1 MKYLLLILFFCGCS
15 ISNLNQKK
23 TNNYPN
29 NNQVSFVDADKNN
42 DMVLDMDESIDLIN
56 SIENSNTYSPTYSF
70 SLIIL
75 LVFIFT
81 IFCIFLSNKKK

>member
-23 TNNYPN
+23 TKNYPN
-29 NNQVSFVDADKNN
+29 NNQVSFSDADKNN

-56 SIENSNTYSPTYSF
+56 SIGNSNTYSPTYSF

-81 IFCIFLSNKKK
+81 TVCIFLSNKKK